1 MERPPAQRGIET
13 RKDLTLCDYWHE
25 RVALH
30 HEGRYAG
37 LPMLKFPE
45 DLRTYEE
52 LIWESRPEAI
62 VELGSLGGG
71 SALWFRDRMATLHSY
86 GGPRPV
92 VVSVDIST
100 AEANANLRSVDPSF
114 EETITL
120 IEGDLTLPSTVEAV
134 RRAVGGRSCLVI
146 EDSAHTRETT
156 AAALASFA
164 DLVPNEGFFVVEDG
178 CVDVDWMRASDD
190 WPRGVQP
197 AVTEWLDGAGRNFV
211 RRRDL
216 EVYGFTCHPGGI
228 LQRRAEP
235 PAPERQLSATPESTR
250 APV

>member
-1 MERPPAQRGIET
+1 MMEQYSAHRGIET
-13 RKDLTLCDYWHE
+13 RKDLTLGDYWHE

-62 VELGSLGGG
+62 LELGSLGGG
-71 SALWFRDRMATLHSY
+71 SALWFRDRMATLRSY
-86 GGPRPV
+86 GGPQPFV
-92 VVSVDIST
+92 ISVDVST
-100 AEANANLRSVDPSF
+100 AEAKANLLSIDPGF
-114 EETITL
+114 GETIKL
-120 IEGDLTLPSTVEAV
+120 VEGNLTLPATVHEV
-134 RRAVGGRSCLVI
+134 RRTLAGRSCLVV
-146 EDSAHTRETT
+146 EDSAHTGETT
-156 AAALASFA
+156 SAALAAFA
-164 DLVPNEGFFVVEDG
+164 DLVPSEGFFVVEDG
-178 CVDVDWMRASDD
+178 CVDVEWMRASED

-197 AVTEWLDGAGRNFV
+197 AITEWLEGEGKDFV

-228 LQRRAEP
+228 LQRRA
-235 PAPERQLSATPESTR
+235 
-250 APV
+250 